1 MPSPRRTAT
10 RWLTSRRA
18 GRWARRALPFTLL
31 TLAFT
36 TISLSAFAASNDVP
50 DTGAGQSVPALPG
63 SPAIVSVGSADGE
76 LDVVF
81 DPPGNEPT
89 ANITTYQ
96 YSTDNGLTWKA
107 RATGTTASP
116 LAITTVSGGA
126 AGLVNGTQYSVR
138 IRAVNAIGTGPV
150 SNQVNATPYT
160 VPDAPTSVTGSEG
173 DQQIAVAW
181 QAPLDNGGSAV
192 TGYRVQIRTAPS
204 GAWGDPGGTCAFAV
218 TGSST
223 ALSCDATGLTNGTA
237 YNVRV
242 AAVNAGGTGASS
254 DPTGDVTP
262 MAPTP
267 GAPTGVSA
275 VAGNQQATVSW
286 TAPTGTSNPITGYTV
301 TSSPGGLTCTTNGAL
316 SCVVTG
322 LTNGTAYTFTVV
334 AGSAGGDGPASNPSA
349 AVTPYTTPDAPTALS
364 ATPGEQDMTLAWTA
378 PASNGGVALTD
389 YTVQYRVL
397 NAPTWS
403 TFADGTSTATTATV
417 TGLTVGTT
425 YEFRVA
431 AVNTA
436 GTGSYTAAVTGDGST
451 AWGPEDLSG
460 GVDLWLD
467 ADDAATFTLSGS
479 TVSQWNDKSGHLRHA
494 GQATVANQPA
504 RTASVMNSRAAVV
517 FDGTND
523 SLPFDGSFVVNSD
536 YSAAVAV
543 ARSSNQSANYF
554 LAGTTWAD
562 NQMLSLGWRF
572 NTSLTHAQF
581 NNDYDMTVSGYSG
594 SPTNQV
600 MTFRHSTTGGKST
613 WIDGGT
619 SGLAA
624 SGTSGSTT
632 SLSGW
637 GGSSVGRLS
646 NNYFNGRVGEIVMM
660 ASALST
666 TDRQKLEGYL
676 AWKWGTTSLLPSN
689 HPYKTLPSY
698 TSTPATDPGTPTS
711 LAATADDQSAVLT
724 WTAPASNGGSAV
736 ADYLVQYK
744 ASSSGTWLTF
754 ADGATSTTGAT
765 VTGLTNGTA
774 YDFQVAAVNAVGTG
788 TATASTSTTPVTT
801 PGAPTAL
808 AGTAGNT
815 QVALTWT
822 APASTGGS
830 AITDS
835 VVQYKVSGAAS
846 WSTFADGTSTTTSAT
861 VTGLTNGTTY
871 VFQVAATNSAGTG
884 TYSSSATATTPSA
897 PGAPTALAG
906 TAGNTQV
913 ALTWTAPASNGGAA
927 ITDYVVQYK
936 ASSSGTW
943 LTFADGTSTTT
954 SATVTGLTNGTA
966 YDFQV
971 AATNTAGTSSYS
983 TSTSVTPYTTP
994 GAPTALAGTAGNT
1007 QVALTWTAP
1016 ASTGGSAITDY
1027 VVQYKVNGA
1036 ASFSTFADGTSTATS
1051 ATVTGL
1057 SNNTTYVFQVA
1068 AVNAAGTGTYS
1079 ATVNVTT
1086 DTTPGAPTGLT
1097 ATAGEQTMSL
1107 SWTAP
1112 ASDGGATI
1120 TDYVVQYRVTGAGSW
1135 STFADGTSSSTTA
1148 TVTGLTVGTSY
1159 DFQVAATNS
1168 IGTGSYSS
1176 TATGAGSTAWGP
1188 EDLSGGLALWY
1199 DADDASTFSYSS
1211 GSVVSQWND
1220 KSGNSR
1226 HATQGTVANQPTR
1239 TASLMNSR
1247 AGVVF
1252 NGTSSFLNYTGS
1264 FLANTNYTIAAAVAR
1279 TSNKSGNYFM
1289 AGSTQ
1294 TTNNNLHLGW
1304 VSDTS
1309 FSHRQYGNDYNM
1321 TVAGYSSTATQ
1332 LSVFQHSS
1340 TAGKNTWVDGGTSLL
1355 AASGS
1360 SASTTPLAAYAGS
1373 TLGYWSQSPSY
1384 FAGRI
1389 GEIVIATSALSDSDR
1404 QKVEGYLA
1412 WEWGTTSS
1420 LPSAHPY
1427 KSVPPY
1433 TSSPNTVSGVPTAL
1447 AATGASGQVAL
1458 TWTAPAS
1465 TGGTPIAD
1473 YIVQYRLS
1481 GAGSWSTFS
1490 DGVSTTASATVT
1502 GLVAGS
1508 TYDFQ
1513 VAAVN
1518 AVGTSTYSSSVSKIA
1533 ATTAGAPTALTRG
1546 TKTATTQALTWT
1558 APASNGGSAVT
1569 DYVVQYRVIGSSTW
1583 LTFADGTSTAAS
1595 ATVTGLTDATDY
1607 EYQVAATNGAGTGS
1621 YSTSLSVYYWTPG
1634 YLSTLAAWFD
1644 ADNTADFTLSG
1655 TSVSSWASRGGSVS
1669 SLTVSQTLAT
1679 NKPVRTASVMGG
1691 KSAVVFDGTNDF
1703 LTFSNTTF
1711 LNSSDF
1717 TIGSAVARY
1726 SNKSWNAYLGGTA
1739 GTNGMN
1745 VLFGWSNGAR
1755 LSISVYGGGAH
1766 SLDMTVPAWSATTD
1780 EVHTGSISNAGYGV
1794 YQQGGTLSAT
1804 NTNTNRSSGWAGA
1817 ALGRSYDKDPVTA
1830 GTSTGYFYGRIG
1842 EIVIAKSVLSTADRQ
1857 ALEGYLAWKWGT
1869 TSALPAA
1876 HPYKSTQPTS
1886 NTP

>member
-1 MPSPRRTAT
+1 MPWVRSPDPPL
-10 RWLTSRRA
+10 LTS
-18 GRWARRALPFTLL
+18 
-31 TLAFT
+31 
-36 TISLSAFAASNDVP
+36 
-50 DTGAGQSVPALPG
+50 G
-63 SPAIVSVGSADGE
+63 SERP
-76 LDVVF
+76 
-81 DPPGNEPT
+81 
-89 ANITTYQ
+89 
-96 YSTDNGLTWKA
+96 
-107 RATGTTASP
+107 
-116 LAITTVSGGA
+116 
-126 AGLVNGTQYSVR
+126 
-138 IRAVNAIGTGPV
+138 
-150 SNQVNATPYT
+150 
-160 VPDAPTSVTGSEG
+160 VTGNS
-173 DQQIAVAW
+173 
-181 QAPLDNGGSAV
+181 
-192 TGYRVQIRTAPS
+192 
-204 GAWGDPGGTCAFAV
+204 
-218 TGSST
+218 
-223 ALSCDATGLTNGTA
+223 
-237 YNVRV
+237 
-242 AAVNAGGTGASS
+242 
-254 DPTGDVTP
+254 PTVMP
-262 MAPTP
+262 
-267 GAPTGVSA
+267 V
-275 VAGNQQATVSW
+275 
-286 TAPTGTSNPITGYTV
+286 
-301 TSSPGGLTCTTNGAL
+301 L
-316 SCVVTG
+316 
-322 LTNGTAYTFTVV
+322 
-334 AGSAGGDGPASNPSA
+334 
-349 AVTPYTTPDAPTALS
+349 
-364 ATPGEQDMTLAWTA
+364 MT
-378 PASNGGVALTD
+378 
-389 YTVQYRVL
+389 
-397 NAPTWS
+397 
-403 TFADGTSTATTATV
+403 TSTAT
-417 TGLTVGTT
+417 
-425 YEFRVA
+425 R
-431 AVNTA
+431 
-436 GTGSYTAAVTGDGST
+436 
-451 AWGPEDLSG
+451 
-460 GVDLWLD
+460 
-467 ADDAATFTLSGS
+467 
-479 TVSQWNDKSGHLRHA
+479 
-494 GQATVANQPA
+494 
-504 RTASVMNSRAAVV
+504 
-517 FDGTND
+517 
-523 SLPFDGSFVVNSD
+523 
-536 YSAAVAV
+536 
-543 ARSSNQSANYF
+543 
-554 LAGTTWAD
+554 
-562 NQMLSLGWRF
+562 
-572 NTSLTHAQF
+572 
-581 NNDYDMTVSGYSG
+581 
-594 SPTNQV
+594 
-600 MTFRHSTTGGKST
+600 
-613 WIDGGT
+613 
-619 SGLAA
+619 
-624 SGTSGSTT
+624 
-632 SLSGW
+632 
-637 GGSSVGRLS
+637 
-646 NNYFNGRVGEIVMM
+646 
-660 ASALST
+660 
-666 TDRQKLEGYL
+666 
-676 AWKWGTTSLLPSN
+676 
-689 HPYKTLPSY
+689 
-698 TSTPATDPGTPTS
+698 
-711 LAATADDQSAVLT
+711 
-724 WTAPASNGGSAV
+724 
-736 ADYLVQYK
+736 
-744 ASSSGTWLTF
+744 
-754 ADGATSTTGAT
+754 
-765 VTGLTNGTA
+765 
-774 YDFQVAAVNAVGTG
+774 
-788 TATASTSTTPVTT
+788 
-801 PGAPTAL
+801 
-808 AGTAGNT
+808 
-815 QVALTWT
+815 
-822 APASTGGS
+822 
-830 AITDS
+830 
-835 VVQYKVSGAAS
+835 
-846 WSTFADGTSTTTSAT
+846 
-861 VTGLTNGTTY
+861 
-871 VFQVAATNSAGTG
+871 
-884 TYSSSATATTPSA
+884 
-897 PGAPTALAG
+897 
-906 TAGNTQV
+906 
-913 ALTWTAPASNGGAA
+913 
-927 ITDYVVQYK
+927 
-936 ASSSGTW
+936 
-943 LTFADGTSTTT
+943 
-954 SATVTGLTNGTA
+954 
-966 YDFQV
+966 
-971 AATNTAGTSSYS
+971 
-983 TSTSVTPYTTP
+983 
-994 GAPTALAGTAGNT
+994 
-1007 QVALTWTAP
+1007 
-1016 ASTGGSAITDY
+1016 
-1027 VVQYKVNGA
+1027 
-1036 ASFSTFADGTSTATS
+1036 
-1051 ATVTGL
+1051 
-1057 SNNTTYVFQVA
+1057 
-1068 AVNAAGTGTYS
+1068 
-1079 ATVNVTT
+1079 
-1086 DTTPGAPTGLT
+1086 
-1097 ATAGEQTMSL
+1097 
-1107 SWTAP
+1107 
-1112 ASDGGATI
+1112 
-1120 TDYVVQYRVTGAGSW
+1120 
-1135 STFADGTSSSTTA
+1135 A

-1264 FLANTNYTIAAAVAR
+1264 FLANTNYTIAAAGAR

-1711 LNSSDF
+1711 LNRSDF